1 MSFFAKSAGILGI
14 NARNLHYLSRY
25 NSKTKKK
32 LADDKIGTKHFLQAR
47 GLGVAKLYASLKT
60 LPELRNFNPK
70 TLPKSFVIKPNR
82 GYGGEG
88 IIAIQKTSGNTY
100 TDVNDKK
107 YKWDYLFQHCT
118 SILDGKFAISG
129 LHDKVLFE
137 ELLISDDYFNKYIEA
152 GLPDIRI
159 IVFKYVP
166 VIAMLRLPT
175 IESHGKANL
184 HIGAIGIGIDIGTG
198 KTTYGVKYNKLIK
211 KLPNGSPI
219 NSIVIPHWD
228 EILLAA
234 SRTQYMTQVGFLA
247 VDIALATSGI
257 KILEIN
263 ARAGLAIQ
271 ISNQVMLRNRLNKI
285 SDLNVLSPAEGIK
298 LGKTL
303 FTKTIKKENTS
314 LSSTNKPIIGLY
326 EYVNIITTHSGL
338 IKAKIDPHGSKNI
351 ISYKIS
357 IPEGKKLITLLIR
370 NKKIKI
376 PFVREDLGNHSYKII
391 ISGKY
396 LSDFLVDVSKTVPEY
411 RATALSET
419 REEKIILNIDKKIC
433 SINEKIGL
441 LARIKPINIDD
452 EQKSFLKNPAHSPKF
467 IYKKHDLDIN
477 YYLNELKKI
486 PRLVNHPLMPLY
498 LKKIEEIKNKLMLV
512 KHVGRPELIEY
523 SHKIFGEVNVR
534 QYDQA
539 VKFIKE
545 SEFSPDTSKIL
556 KIDDIIKRTEK
567 FLTDKKLSRWKIK
580 VLESSTSGMQV
591 NKKNTIFISKKSK
604 ITDFRFQ
611 ALLAHEIET
620 HIYRLENGRLQK
632 YRLFEQGTA
641 NYLTTEEGLA
651 IYNQNKLGLPLG
663 NKYLRPAL
671 NVIAIHHANNMSFV
685 ELFHYLVKNMNVPEE
700 KAWWVC
706 LRVKRGLQNTNQPG
720 AFTKD
725 LAYFNGQQTILQF
738 IKDKDENEIKKLYV
752 GKIGIADL
760 KYLGNV
766 KQWPV
771 KFLPPY
777 LEGTK

>member
-32 LADDKIGTKHFLQAR
+32 LADNKIGTKHFLQAR

-88 IIAIQKTSGNTY
+88 IIAIQKTNSNTY

-107 YKWDYLFQHCT
+107 YKWDDLVQHCT

-129 LHDKVLFE
+129 LRDKVLFE

-175 IESHGKANL
+175 VESHGKANL

-247 VDIALATSGI
+247 VDIALAKSGI

-263 ARAGLAIQ
+263 SRAGLAIQ
-271 ISNQVMLRNRLNKI
+271 ISNQVKLRNRLNKI
-285 SDLNVLSPAEGIK
+285 SDLKVLSPAEGIK

-303 FTKTIKKENTS
+303 FTKVIKKETGKVVSTS
-314 LSSTNKPIIGLY
+314 KLIIGLY
-326 EYVNIITTHSGL
+326 EYINIITTHSGP
-338 IKAKIDPHGSKNI
+338 IKAKIDPHGTKNI
-351 ISYKIS
+351 INNNIA
-357 IPEGKKLITLLIR
+357 IPDDKKLITLLLR

-376 PFVREDLGNHSYKII
+376 PFVKEDLTSHSYKII
-391 ISGKY
+391 LSGKY
-396 LSDFLVDVSKTVPEY
+396 LSDFLIDVSKTVPEY
-411 RATALSET
+411 RAAASSKT
-419 REEKIILNIDKKIC
+419 REEKIILNIDKKVC
-433 SINEKIGL
+433 SINEQIGL
-441 LARIKPINIDD
+441 LSRLKPINI
-452 EQKSFLKNPAHSPKF
+452 EEERKTFLKNPAHSPKF
-467 IYKKHDLDIN
+467 IYKKHDLDTN
-477 YYLNELKKI
+477 YFINELKKI
-486 PRLVNHPLMPLY
+486 PRLINHPLMPLY
-498 LKKIEEIKNKLMLV
+498 LRKIEEIKNKLLLV
-512 KHVGRPELIEY
+512 KHAGQLELLEY
-523 SHKIFGEVNVR
+523 SHKVFGEVNER
-534 QYDQA
+534 QYEQA

-545 SEFSPDTSKIL
+545 SEFSPDTSKKL
-556 KIDDIIKRTEK
+556 KLDDIVKRTEK
-567 FLTDKKLSRWKIK
+567 FLVNKKLSRWKIK
-580 VLESSTSGMQV
+580 VLETSISGMQI
-591 NKKNTIFISKKSK
+591 NKKNTIFVSKKSK
-604 ITDFRFQ
+604 ITAFRFQ

-671 NVIAIHHANNMSFV
+671 NVIATYHANNMSFV
-685 ELFHYLVKNMNVPEE
+685 ELFHYLVKNMNLTEE
-700 KAWWVC
+700 KSWWVC
-706 LRVKRGLQNTNQPG
+706 LRVKRGLQDTNQPG
-720 AFTKD
+720 ALTKD
-725 LAYFNGQQTILQF
+725 LAYFNGQQIVLQLV
-738 IKDKDENEIKKLYV
+738 KDKGVNEIKKLYI
-752 GKIGIADL
+752 GKIGITDL
-760 KYLGNV
+760 KYLGDIR
-766 KQWPV
+766 QWPI

-777 LEGTK
+777 LTESK

>member
-14 NARNLHYLSRY
+14 NSRNLQYLSRY

-47 GLGVAKLYASLKT
+47 GLGVAKLYASLKS

-70 TLPKSFVIKPNR
+70 ALPKSFVIKPNR

-88 IIAIQKTSGNTY
+88 IIAIQKTQGSTY

-107 YKWDYLFQHCT
+107 YKWDDLVQHCI

-129 LHDKVLFE
+129 LRDKVLFE
-137 ELLISDDYFNKYIEA
+137 ELLISNEYFNKYIEA

-175 IESHGKANL
+175 MESHGKANL
-184 HIGAIGIGIDIGTG
+184 HLGAVGIGIDIGTG
-198 KTTYGVKYNKLIK
+198 KTTYGVQYNKIIK
-211 KLPNGSPI
+211 KLPNGLMV

-234 SRTQYMTQVGFLA
+234 SRTQYMTQVGYLA
-247 VDIALATSGI
+247 VDIALAKSGI

-271 ISNQVMLRNRLNKI
+271 ISNHVMLRNRLNKI
-285 SDLNVLSPAEGIK
+285 SDLKVLSPIEGVK

-303 FTKTIKKENTS
+303 FTKIIKKENTKVV
-314 LSSTNKPIIGLY
+314 STSKPVIGLY
-326 EYVNIITTHSGL
+326 EYVNIITTNSGP
-338 IKAKIDPHGSKNI
+338 IKAKIDPHSSKNI
-351 ISYKIS
+351 INSKIS
-357 IPEGKKLITLLIR
+357 IPEEKKLLTLLVR

-376 PFVREDLGNHSYKII
+376 PFIREDLSDHSYKII

-411 RATALSET
+411 RAAASSET

-433 SINEKIGL
+433 SINEQIGIL
-441 LARIKPINIDD
+441 SRIKPINIED
-452 EQKSFLKNPAHSPKF
+452 EQKTFLKNPAHSPKF

-486 PRLVNHPLMPLY
+486 PRLINHPLMPLY
-498 LKKIEEIKNKLMLV
+498 LKKIEEIKNKLLLV
-512 KHVGRPELIEY
+512 KHVGEPELIEY
-523 SHKIFGEVNVR
+523 SHKVFGEVNEH
-534 QYDQA
+534 QYEQA
-539 VKFIKE
+539 IKFIKE
-545 SEFSPDTSKIL
+545 SEFSPDTSKRL
-556 KIDDIIKRTEK
+556 KIDDIVKKTEK
-567 FLTDKKLSRWKIK
+567 FLIDKKLSRWKIK
-580 VLESSTSGMQV
+580 VLETSTSGMQI

-604 ITDFRFQ
+604 ITAFRFQ

-632 YRLFEQGTA
+632 YKLFEQGTA

-671 NVIAIHHANNMSFV
+671 NVIAIHHANSMSFV
-685 ELFHYLVKNMNVPEE
+685 ELFHYLIKNMNIPEE

-706 LRVKRGLQNTNQPG
+706 LRVKRGLQNTNQHG
-720 AFTKD
+720 ALTKD
-725 LAYFNGQQTILQF
+725 LAYFNGQRMILQL
-738 IKDKDENEIKKLYV
+738 IKDKGENEIKKLYV
-752 GKIGIADL
+752 GKIGIMDL
-760 KYLGNV
+760 KYLGNE
-766 KQWPV
+766 KQWPI

-777 LEGTK
+777 LAETK